1 MRGRRA
7 VLVLILGLAVSL
19 GCGGTAAGPAAA
31 PSATAG
37 APTAA
42 PAPPVAAVA
51 PTAERALQVVTIGSV
66 SPLTEA
72 PALIAEQRGYFAA
85 VGLKPELSRLQSG
98 ADAIPA
104 LATGQLD
111 VGSAVTPTVALLN
124 AVQRGLP
131 LKVVGAAG
139 SATPERW
146 GSGFAV
152 GGKQEMPLAS
162 LRAFGT
168 PLRIA
173 ATGEGTLPNAM
184 ALLLAR
190 RDGLGQDD
198 LTIVAMS
205 LPDMNAALAN
215 GSVDV
220 AATTEPFVT
229 LGLQNG
235 SVQRWLSYGEVLPGL
250 PNVTVGTIL
259 YGENFLNRDRDAG
272 ERFLQ
277 AWLRGVRDWDDAVL
291 SGRDQEAILAIVGEP
306 TRTPPATFALLR
318 QAGTLTLIAPDGK
331 VETPPWAQVVDV
343 WKSQGLIGDFDVRD
357 LVDAS
362 FAEQAVSRLGP
373 YQPR

>member
-1 MRGRRA
+1 
-7 VLVLILGLAVSL
+7 
-19 GCGGTAAGPAAA
+19 
-31 PSATAG
+31 
-37 APTAA
+37 
-42 PAPPVAAVA
+42 
-51 PTAERALQVVTIGSV
+51 
-66 SPLTEA
+66 
-72 PALIAEQRGYFAA
+72 
-85 VGLKPELSRLQSG
+85 
-98 ADAIPA
+98 
-104 LATGQLD
+104 
-111 VGSAVTPTVALLN
+111 
-124 AVQRGLP
+124 
-131 LKVVGAAG
+131 VVGAAG

-152 GGKQEMPLAS
+152 GGKQEMPLPS
-162 LRAFGT
+162 LRDFGT

-198 LTIVAMS
+198 LSIVAMS

-259 YGENFLNRDRDAG
+259 YGENFLNKDRDAG
-272 ERFLQ
+272 ERFFQ

-291 SGRDQEAILAIVGEP
+291 TGRDQEAILAIIGEP

-331 VETPPWAQVVDV
+331 VETPPWAQIVDV
-343 WKSQGLIGDFDVRD
+343 WKSQGLIGDFDVRE

-362 FAEQAVSRLGP
+362 FAEQAVARLGP

>member
-1 MRGRRA
+1 M
-7 VLVLILGLAVSL
+7 
-19 GCGGTAAGPAAA
+19 
-31 PSATAG
+31 
-37 APTAA
+37 
-42 PAPPVAAVA
+42 
-51 PTAERALQVVTIGSV
+51 
-66 SPLTEA
+66 
-72 PALIAEQRGYFAA
+72 
-85 VGLKPELSRLQSG
+85 
-98 ADAIPA
+98 
-104 LATGQLD
+104 
-111 VGSAVTPTVALLN
+111 GSAVTPTVALLN

-190 RDGLGQDD
+190 RDGLRQDD
-198 LTIVAMS
+198 LSIVAMS

-259 YGENFLNRDRDAG
+259 YGENFLIRDRDAG

-277 AWLRGVRDWDDAVL
+277 AWLRGVRDWDDAIL
-291 SGRDQEAILAIVGEP
+291 TGRDQEAILAIISEP

-331 VETPPWAQVVDV
+331 VETPPWAEVVDV
-343 WKSQGLIGDFDVRD
+343 WKSQGLIGDFDVRE
-357 LVDAS
+357 LVDAT

-373 YQPR
+373 YTPR